1 MNKLKSTW
9 TQYKWFLSIW
19 IIINIIQAI
28 FTNLHYDEAYYWLYS
43 QKLDWGYFDHPPM
56 VGLLAK
62 LGDIIHHS
70 SLGIR
75 LFPIVMGVFVLLG
88 IFHLIDDNKNYKNV
102 ILFTISFPL
111 ITSHISGFLILPD
124 APLVFF
130 FILYLFSYRQYL
142 EKDNLKN
149 TIILSIIISAMFY
162 SKYHAGLIMLLTI
175 ISNFRLLKRKSFW
188 LAGLI
193 SIIIL
198 IPHIYWQ
205 YNNGFPSFLYHLSDR
220 TKGFDYYN
228 FINHIYSQV
237 LLAGPFSGVIIIW
250 LAFKFKSK
258 NQFHKTLKYI
268 TFGFYIFFL
277 MYCFKGKVEAHWT
290 SVSTIALIIISYKEL
305 NNHKKIKKILPYLLT
320 PAIFLLF
327 IARVVLASDHFESQL
342 SFKSDFINM
351 DDWANEL
358 DSIAEGNPVL
368 FTNKY
373 HNLSI
378 YSFSKQ
384 RWIPGAPHYNS
395 RFSQIDLNRIDSIY
409 NGKKVFA
416 LNYGSEKK
424 WKSENG
430 SKNRGSFIT
439 DYYSYS
445 GLTIDNI
452 NLFEANDS
460 IFLSFQ
466 LINPTNKLFLLKKDN
481 NQKLELIFSINNQLQ
496 KYHLHM
502 LTKVK
507 TIESNDKIAF
517 KIHINDLLET
527 ENLLLEIGL
536 SSNTQRV
543 FRIRKKEYTIND

>member
-342 SFKSDFINM
+342 SFKSNFINM

-378 YSFSKQ
+378 YSFSKK

-452 NLFEANDS
+452 NLFKANDS

>member
-424 WKSENG
+424 WKSKNG
-430 SKNRGSFIT
+430 SKIRGSFIT

-452 NLFEANDS
+452 NLIKANDS

-527 ENLLLEIGL
+527 EKLLLEIGL

>member
-1 MNKLKSTW
+1 
-9 TQYKWFLSIW
+9 
-19 IIINIIQAI
+19 
-28 FTNLHYDEAYYWLYS
+28 
-43 QKLDWGYFDHPPM
+43 
-56 VGLLAK
+56 
-62 LGDIIHHS
+62 
-70 SLGIR
+70 
-75 LFPIVMGVFVLLG
+75 
-88 IFHLIDDNKNYKNV
+88 
-102 ILFTISFPL
+102 
-111 ITSHISGFLILPD
+111 
-124 APLVFF
+124 
-130 FILYLFSYRQYL
+130 
-142 EKDNLKN
+142 
-149 TIILSIIISAMFY
+149 
-162 SKYHAGLIMLLTI
+162 
-175 ISNFRLLKRKSFW
+175 
-188 LAGLI
+188 
-193 SIIIL
+193 
-198 IPHIYWQ
+198 
-205 YNNGFPSFLYHLSDR
+205 
-220 TKGFDYYN
+220 
-228 FINHIYSQV
+228 
-237 LLAGPFSGVIIIW
+237 
-250 LAFKFKSK
+250 
-258 NQFHKTLKYI
+258 
-268 TFGFYIFFL
+268 

-320 PAIFLLF
+320 PAILLLF

-378 YSFSKQ
+378 YSFSKK

-452 NLFEANDS
+452 NLFKANDS

-527 ENLLLEIGL
+527 EKLLLEIGL

>member
-320 PAIFLLF
+320 PAILLLF

-424 WKSENG
+424 WKSKNG

-452 NLFEANDS
+452 NLFKANDS

>member
-9 TQYKWFLSIW
+9 TKYKWFLSIW

-342 SFKSDFINM
+342 SFKSNFINM

-378 YSFSKQ
+378 YSFSKK

-452 NLFEANDS
+452 NLFKANDS

>member
-342 SFKSDFINM
+342 SFKSNFINM

-378 YSFSKQ
+378 YSFSKK

>member
-1 MNKLKSTW
+1 MTKFKITW
-9 TQYKWFLSIW
+9 IQYRWFLIFW
-19 IIINIIQAI
+19 IIINIIQA
-28 FTNLHYDEAYYWLYS
+28 FSTNLHYDEAYYWLYS

-62 LGDIIHHS
+62 LGDIFHHS
-70 SLGIR
+70 SLGVR
-75 LFPIVMGVFVLLG
+75 LLPIIMGVFVLLG

-142 EKDNLKN
+142 VKDNLKN
-149 TIILSIIISAMFY
+149 TIIFSIIISAMFY

-175 ISNFRLLKRKSFW
+175 FSNFKLLQKRSFW

-193 SIIIL
+193 SIIL
-198 IPHIYWQ
+198 LTPHLYWQ

-220 TKGFDYYN
+220 TKGFDYFN

-237 LLAGPFSGVIIIW
+237 LLAGPFSGIIIIW
-250 LAFKFKSK
+250 LAFKFKSH
-258 NQFHKTLKYI
+258 NQFYKTLKYI

-277 MYCFKGKVEAHWT
+277 FYCLKGKVEAHWT

-305 NNHKKIKKILPYLLT
+305 NNHPKIKKIIPYLLT
-320 PAIFLLF
+320 PTIILLF
-327 IARVVLASDHFESQL
+327 VARILLAGDHLDSQI

-351 DDWANEL
+351 DEWANEL
-358 DSIAEGNPVL
+358 DSIAEGSPIL

-378 YSFSKQ
+378 YSFAKD
-384 RWIPGAPHYNS
+384 IYTPGAPAYNS
-395 RFSQIDLNRIDSIY
+395 RFSQVDLNRIDSIY

-424 WKSENG
+424 WKSKNG
-430 SKNRGSFIT
+430 SKHRGSFIQ

-445 GLTIDNI
+445 GLIIDSI
-452 NLFEANDS
+452 NLFNANDS
-460 IFLSFQ
+460 IFLSFK
-466 LINPTNKLFLLKKDN
+466 LINPTNKSFLLKKDN
-481 NQKLELIFSINNQLQ
+481 NQKLKLIFSVNNQLH
-496 KYHLHM
+496 KYELYK
-502 LTKVK
+502 LTKIK
-507 TIESNDKIAF
+507 AIESNDTIAF
-517 KIHINDLLET
+517 NIPLTDLLKT
-527 ENLLLEIGL
+527 KKITLEFGL
-536 SSNTQRV
+536 SSNSQRV
-543 FRIRKKEYTIND
+543 FRNRQKNYILND

>member
-1 MNKLKSTW
+1 
-9 TQYKWFLSIW
+9 
-19 IIINIIQAI
+19 
-28 FTNLHYDEAYYWLYS
+28 
-43 QKLDWGYFDHPPM
+43 
-56 VGLLAK
+56 
-62 LGDIIHHS
+62 
-70 SLGIR
+70 
-75 LFPIVMGVFVLLG
+75 
-88 IFHLIDDNKNYKNV
+88 
-102 ILFTISFPL
+102 
-111 ITSHISGFLILPD
+111 
-124 APLVFF
+124 
-130 FILYLFSYRQYL
+130 
-142 EKDNLKN
+142 
-149 TIILSIIISAMFY
+149 
-162 SKYHAGLIMLLTI
+162 
-175 ISNFRLLKRKSFW
+175 
-188 LAGLI
+188 
-193 SIIIL
+193 
-198 IPHIYWQ
+198 
-205 YNNGFPSFLYHLSDR
+205 
-220 TKGFDYYN
+220 
-228 FINHIYSQV
+228 
-237 LLAGPFSGVIIIW
+237 
-250 LAFKFKSK
+250 
-258 NQFHKTLKYI
+258 
-268 TFGFYIFFL
+268 

-342 SFKSDFINM
+342 SFKSNFINM

-452 NLFEANDS
+452 NLFKANDS

>member
-1 MNKLKSTW
+1 MTKFKFTW
-9 TQYKWFLSIW
+9 LQYRWFLIIW
-19 IIINIIQAI
+19 MIINIIQAYS
-28 FTNLHYDEAYYWLYS
+28 TNLHYDEAYYWLYS

-75 LFPIVMGVFVLLG
+75 LFPIVMGIFVLLG
-88 IFHLIDDNKNYKNV
+88 IFHFIDDSKNYKNV

-142 EKDNLKN
+142 KIDSIKN
-149 TIILSIIISAMFY
+149 TIIFSIIISAMFY
-162 SKYHAGLIMLLTI
+162 SKYHAGLIILLTI
-175 ISNFRLLKRKSFW
+175 LSNFKLLQKRSFW

-193 SIIIL
+193 SIILL

-220 TKGFDYYN
+220 TKGFDYFN

-250 LAFKFKSK
+250 LAFKFKTQ
-258 NQFHKTLKYI
+258 NQFYKTLKYI
-268 TFGFYIFFL
+268 TFGFYVFFL
-277 MYCFKGKVEAHWT
+277 FYCLKGKVEAHWT

-305 NNHKKIKKILPYLLT
+305 NNHPKIKRIMPYLLT
-320 PAIFLLF
+320 PAILLLF
-327 IARVVLASDHFESQL
+327 VARVILAGDHLDSQV

-351 DDWANEL
+351 DEWADEL
-358 DSIAEGNPVL
+358 DSIAGGTPIL

-378 YSFSKQ
+378 YSFSKEK
-384 RWIPGAPHYNS
+384 WAPGAPHYNS

-424 WKSENG
+424 WKSKNG
-430 SKNRGSFIT
+430 SKHRGSFIT

-445 GLTIDNI
+445 GLIIDSI
-452 NLFEANDS
+452 NLSKANDS
-460 IFLSFQ
+460 IFLSFK
-466 LINPTNKLFLLKKDN
+466 LINSTNRPFLLKKDN
-481 NQKLELIFSINNQLQ
+481 NQKLKLILSINNQLH
-496 KYHLHM
+496 KYYLYN
-502 LTKVK
+502 LTKMK
-507 TIESNDKIAF
+507 KIESNSKIAF
-517 KIHINDLLET
+517 HIYVSDLLET
-527 ENLLLEIGL
+527 EKLLLEIGL
-536 SSNTQRV
+536 ASNTQRV
-543 FRIRKKEYTIND
+543 FRIRKKKYIIND

>member
-342 SFKSDFINM
+342 SFKSNFINM

-378 YSFSKQ
+378 YSFSKK

-424 WKSENG
+424 WKSKNG
-430 SKNRGSFIT
+430 SKIRGSFIT

-452 NLFEANDS
+452 NLIKANDS

-527 ENLLLEIGL
+527 EKLLLEIGL

>member
-250 LAFKFKSK
+250 LTFKFKSK

-320 PAIFLLF
+320 PAILLLF

-342 SFKSDFINM
+342 SFKSNFINM

-424 WKSENG
+424 WKSKNG

-452 NLFEANDS
+452 NLFKANDS

-527 ENLLLEIGL
+527 EKLLLEIGL

>member
-43 QKLDWGYFDHPPM
+43 QKLNWGYFDHPPM

-88 IFHLIDDNKNYKNV
+88 IFNLIDDNKNYKNV

-290 SVSTIALIIISYKEL
+290 SVSTITLIIISYKEL

-320 PAIFLLF
+320 PAILLLF

-342 SFKSDFINM
+342 SFKSNFINM

-409 NGKKVFA
+409 NGEKIFA

-424 WKSENG
+424 WKSKNG

-452 NLFEANDS
+452 NLFKANDS

-466 LINPTNKLFLLKKDN
+466 LINPTNKHFLLKKDN

-527 ENLLLEIGL
+527 EHLLIEIGL

>member
-452 NLFEANDS
+452 NLIMANDS

>member
-342 SFKSDFINM
+342 SFKSNFINM

-378 YSFSKQ
+378 YSFSKK

-452 NLFEANDS
+452 NLFKANDS

-543 FRIRKKEYTIND
+543 LRIRKKEYTIND

>member
-378 YSFSKQ
+378 YSFSKK

-452 NLFEANDS
+452 NLFKANDS

>member
-320 PAIFLLF
+320 PAILLLF

-342 SFKSDFINM
+342 SFKSNFINM

-395 RFSQIDLNRIDSIY
+395 RFSQIDLNKIDSIY

-527 ENLLLEIGL
+527 EKLLLEIGL

>member
-342 SFKSDFINM
+342 SFKSNFINM

>member
-342 SFKSDFINM
+342 SFKSNFINM

-424 WKSENG
+424 WKSKNG

>member
-75 LFPIVMGVFVLLG
+75 LLPIIMGAFVLLC
-88 IFHLIDDNKNYKNV
+88 IFHFIDDNKNYKNV

-111 ITSHISGFLILPD
+111 VTSHISGFLILPD

-220 TKGFDYYN
+220 AKGFDYYN

-277 MYCFKGKVEAHWT
+277 IYCFKGKVEAHWT

-320 PAIFLLF
+320 PAILLLF
-327 IARVVLASDHFESQL
+327 IARVVLASDHLESQL

-378 YSFSKQ
+378 YSFSKE

-409 NGKKVFA
+409 NGEKVFA

-424 WKSENG
+424 WKSKNG
-430 SKNRGSFIT
+430 SKHRGSFIT

-452 NLFEANDS
+452 NLFKANDS
-460 IFLSFQ
+460 IFLSFK

-481 NQKLELIFSINNQLQ
+481 NQKLELIFSINNQLH
-496 KYHLHM
+496 KYYLHM
-502 LTKVK
+502 LTKIKVIK
-507 TIESNDKIAF
+507 SNDKIAF
-517 KIHINDLLET
+517 KIHITDLLET
-527 ENLLLEIGL
+527 EKILLEIGL

-543 FRIRKKEYTIND
+543 FRIRKKKYSIND

>member
-342 SFKSDFINM
+342 SFKSNFINM

-452 NLFEANDS
+452 NLFKANDS

>member
-424 WKSENG
+424 WKSKNG

-452 NLFEANDS
+452 NLFKANDS

>member
-320 PAIFLLF
+320 PAILLLF

-378 YSFSKQ
+378 YSFSKK

-424 WKSENG
+424 WKSKNG

>member
-320 PAIFLLF
+320 PAILLLF

-378 YSFSKQ
+378 YSFSKK

-424 WKSENG
+424 WKSKNG
-430 SKNRGSFIT
+430 SKIRGSFIT

-452 NLFEANDS
+452 NLIMANDS

-527 ENLLLEIGL
+527 EKLLLEIGL

>member
-452 NLFEANDS
+452 NLFKANDS

>member
-88 IFHLIDDNKNYKNV
+88 IFNLIDDNKNYKNV

-327 IARVVLASDHFESQL
+327 IARVVLASDHFDSQL
-342 SFKSDFINM
+342 SFKSNFINM

-378 YSFSKQ
+378 YSFSKK

-452 NLFEANDS
+452 NLFKANDS

>member
-320 PAIFLLF
+320 PAILLLF

-378 YSFSKQ
+378 YSFSKK

-452 NLFEANDS
+452 NLFKANDS

-527 ENLLLEIGL
+527 EKLLLEIGL

>member
-88 IFHLIDDNKNYKNV
+88 IFNLIDDNKNYKNV

-290 SVSTIALIIISYKEL
+290 SVSTITLIIISYKEL

-320 PAIFLLF
+320 PAILLLF

-342 SFKSDFINM
+342 SFKSNFINM

-409 NGKKVFA
+409 NGEKVFA
-416 LNYGSEKK
+416 LNYGSEK
-424 WKSENG
+424 NG
-430 SKNRGSFIT
+430 
-439 DYYSYS
+439 
-445 GLTIDNI
+445 
-452 NLFEANDS
+452 
-460 IFLSFQ
+460 
-466 LINPTNKLFLLKKDN
+466 
-481 NQKLELIFSINNQLQ
+481 NQKMDLRIEVHLLQ
-496 KYHLHM
+496 I
-502 LTKVK
+502 
-507 TIESNDKIAF
+507 TIPIQA
-517 KIHINDLLET
+517 
-527 ENLLLEIGL
+527 
-536 SSNTQRV
+536 
-543 FRIRKKEYTIND
+543 

>member
-320 PAIFLLF
+320 PAILLLF

-527 ENLLLEIGL
+527 EKLLLEIGL